1 MPRAICS
8 STSRAACARSRL
20 HLNKKSGVAG
30 FARQHT
36 GIDADLAQG
45 LFIFHVGVLAENQLG
60 IRRTVQPSVLL
71 DFLLKLPRCPAGVTK
86 RQDRAGWSVAARD
99 GLEDVERSRQANPFI
114 DR

>member
-1 MPRAICS
+1 M
-8 STSRAACARSRL
+8 
-20 HLNKKSGVAG
+20 AG
-30 FARQHT
+30 FARQHA

-71 DFLLKLPRCPAGVTK
+71 DFLLKLPRCLAGVTK